1 MDIMKV
7 AMLIETISS
16 NAYTRKYKDYVIHE
30 AVSLG
35 VITEEDAIQLRMEYC
50 KPERCEEPWDYKYTI
65 VYWGSQFEGDVPN
78 DYNEIGCND
87 LAVWWAWIRDIGEDM
102 EVYVYDNEY
111 GLTYNT
117 AYGEWS

>member
-16 NAYTRKYKDYVIHE
+16 NAYTRKYKDYVIHQ
-30 AVSLG
+30 AVSFG

-50 KPERCEEPWDYKYTI
+50 KLGRCEEPWDYKYTI
-65 VYWGSQFEGDVPN
+65 VYYGSLFEGDVPD
-78 DYNEIGCND
+78 DYNEIGCD
-87 LAVWWAWIRDIGEDM
+87 DINEYWDWVLIYGQTM
-102 EVYVYDNEY
+102 EIEVYDNED

>member
-1 MDIMKV
+1 MDIMKI

-16 NAYTRKYKDYVIHE
+16 NAHTRKYKDYVIHE

-35 VITEEDAIQLRMEYC
+35 VITEEDAIQLRTEYC
-50 KPERCEEPWDYKYTI
+50 KLGRCEEPWDYKYTI
-65 VYWGSQFEGDVPN
+65 VYWGAQFEDDVPN

-87 LAVWWAWIRDIGEDM
+87 LACWWAWIMDIGEDM

>member
-16 NAYTRKYKDYVIHE
+16 NAHTRKYKDYVIHE

-35 VITEEDAIQLRMEYC
+35 VITEEDAIQLRTEYC
-50 KPERCEEPWDYKYTI
+50 KLGRCEEPWDYKYTI
-65 VYWGSQFEGDVPN
+65 VYYGAQFEGDVPN

-87 LAVWWAWIRDIGEDM
+87 LAVWWAWIRDISEDM

-117 AYGEWS
+117 ADGEWS

>member
-16 NAYTRKYKDYVIHE
+16 NGSTRKYKDYVIHE

-35 VITEEDAIQLRMEYC
+35 VITEEDALQLRTEYC
-50 KPERCEEPWDYKYTI
+50 KPERCYDPWNYKYTI
-65 VYWGSQFEGDVPN
+65 VYWGAQFEDDVPN

-87 LAVWWAWIRDIGEDM
+87 LAPWWAWIRDIGEEM
-102 EVYVYDNEY
+102 EVVVYDNEY
-111 GLTYNT
+111 GLSYST
-117 AYGEWS
+117 AYDEWS

>member
-1 MDIMKV
+1 MDIMKI

-16 NAYTRKYKDYVIHE
+16 NAHTRKYKDYVIHQ

-35 VITEEDAIQLRMEYC
+35 VITEEDAIQLRTEYC
-50 KPERCEEPWDYKYTI
+50 KLGRCEEPWDYKYTI
-65 VYWGSQFEGDVPN
+65 VYWGAQFEGDVPN

-87 LAVWWAWIRDIGEDM
+87 LVVWWAWIRDIGEDM

-117 AYGEWS
+117 ADGEWS

>member
-1 MDIMKV
+1 MDIMKI

-16 NAYTRKYKDYVIHE
+16 NAHTRKYKDYVIHE

-35 VITEEDAIQLRMEYC
+35 VITEEDAIQLRTEYC
-50 KPERCEEPWDYKYTI
+50 KLGRCEEPWDYKYTI
-65 VYWGSQFEGDVPN
+65 VYYGAQFEGDVPN
-78 DYNEIGCND
+78 DYNEIGCHD
-87 LAVWWAWIRDIGEDM
+87 LAPWWGWINDIGEDM

-111 GLTYNT
+111 GVTYNT